1 MCDQEVMEFHL
12 SLSTTVLSI
21 FVVLAIAFLL
31 QILRRKRINIVKKR
45 AAAPQAKGSWPII
58 GHLHLLGGSRPHH
71 QVLGDMADKYGPIFT
86 IKLGVHQVLVVSS
99 GDLAKECF
107 TTNDKVFASRPK
119 SKAVEI
125 MAYNYATFP
134 LAPYG
139 DYWRQVRKIVMFE
152 MLSQKRVEMLGD
164 VRVHEVRTSTKEIY
178 EAWLKN
184 KDNEGEFM
192 KVDMKQ
198 WFGNLVFNILGRIVS
213 GKRFRLNDEEGV
225 RFQNAARKLF
235 ELLGAFVVSDFIPF
249 TNYIDIGGYEKEMKM
264 TGKEIDDIV
273 EGWLNTRKM
282 EKKRREQREDDQVFM
297 DMMISILQD
306 ASEKDFPGYDH
317 DTIIKST
324 CLGLIIAGSDTTSV
338 TLTWALSLL
347 LNNPNA
353 LKIAQ
358 DEIDEHV
365 GRDRLVEETDI
376 KNLVYLDAIIKE
388 TMRLYPAGPLS
399 LPHESMDDCIV
410 SGYNIPTGTRL
421 LVNLWKIHRDPNI
434 WSDPH
439 DFKPERFL
447 TSQKNI
453 DLKGKHFDLLPFGSG
468 RRMCPGVSLA
478 LRVLSLALAN
488 LIQQFVINKPS
499 NEPID
504 MTESLGLTSSKATPL
519 EVLLAP
525 RLSEKLYHVGA

>member
-1 MCDQEVMEFHL
+1 MCDQEVMEFHP
-12 SLSTTVLSI
+12 SFSTTALSI
-21 FVVLAIAFLL
+21 FVVLAIPFLL
-31 QILRRKRINIVKKR
+31 QIFRRKRTNIVKKR
-45 AAAPQAKGSWPII
+45 AAPQAKGSWPII
-58 GHLHLLGGSRPHH
+58 GHLHLLGGSRPPH

-107 TTNDKVFASRPK
+107 TTNDKAFASRPK

-125 MAYNYATFP
+125 MLYNYATFG

-139 DYWRQVRKIVMFE
+139 DYWRQVRKIVMLE
-152 MLSQKRVEMLGD
+152 ILSQKRVEMLGD
-164 VRVHEVRTSTKEIY
+164 VRVQEVRASTKDIY

-184 KDNEGEFM
+184 KDNE
-192 KVDMKQ
+192 
-198 WFGNLVFNILGRIVS
+198 

-249 TNYIDIGGYEKEMKM
+249 TNYIDLGGYEKEMKM
-264 TGKEIDDIV
+264 TAKEMDDIL
-273 EGWLNTRKM
+273 EGWLNTRKR
-282 EKKRREQREDDQVFM
+282 EKKRRKQREDDQVFM

-317 DTIIKST
+317 DTVIKST
-324 CLGLIIAGSDTTSV
+324 CLALITAGSESTFV

-399 LPHESMDDCIV
+399 LPHESIDDCIV
-410 SGYNIPTGTRL
+410 SGYDVPTGTRL
-421 LVNLWKIHRDPNI
+421 LVNLWKIHHDPNI
-434 WSDPH
+434 WSDPYE
-439 DFKPERFL
+439 FKPERFL
-447 TSQKNI
+447 TSQKEI
-453 DLKGKHFDLLPFGSG
+453 DLKGNHFELLPFGSG
-468 RRMCPGVSLA
+468 RRMCPGVSFA